1 MGCLG
6 VMRPAPGAGMLA
18 RIAPLR
24 QDIGRWQHPRAL
36 SDWRPRPIM
45 PASPLAAGSTL
56 APRLESRMIALID
69 YGMGNL
75 GSVAKA
81 LARVGCEPRI
91 TDDPAVVKAADGV
104 VLPGVGAF
112 DDCIS
117 NLTARGL
124 DAAVKDVVAAGTPFL
139 GICLGLQMLFESSE
153 EGGKYP
159 GLGIFK
165 GKVVRFT
172 HNLKIP
178 QIGWN
183 QIQIRK
189 PAPQLEGVAE
199 GSWVYF
205 VHSYYVV
212 PEDSSI
218 IACTT
223 DYGYEF
229 VSAVWRDNVFASQF
243 HPEKSQAIGLQIL
256 ENFAGLVTK
265 GA

>member
-1 MGCLG
+1 
-6 VMRPAPGAGMLA
+6 
-18 RIAPLR
+18 
-24 QDIGRWQHPRAL
+24 
-36 SDWRPRPIM
+36 
-45 PASPLAAGSTL
+45 
-56 APRLESRMIALID
+56 MIALID

-91 TDDPAVVKAADGV
+91 TDDPAVVMRADGV

-117 NLTARGL
+117 NLTARDL
-124 DAAVKDVVAAGTPFL
+124 DVAVKDVVAEGKPFL

-153 EGGKYP
+153 EGGKFP
-159 GLGIFK
+159 GLGILP

-172 HNLKIP
+172 HSLKIP

-183 QIQIRK
+183 QIRIRK
-189 PAPQLEGVAE
+189 PAPMLEGVQD

-212 PEDSSI
+212 PEDPSI
-218 IACTT
+218 VACTT

-229 VSAVWRDNVFASQF
+229 VSAVWKDNVFASQF
-243 HPEKSQAIGLQIL
+243 HPEKSQAVGLRIL
-256 ENFAGLVTK
+256 QNFAAFAAK